1 MLFGDLNEKEIQKQ
15 RGYINIYKLGVVL
28 DFLLF
33 SSEDTINIIGGP
45 SETFL
50 AVLVSV

>member
-33 SSEDTINIIGGP
+33 SSEDTIIIGGQN
-45 SETFL
+45 ETFL
-50 AVLVSV
+50 AVLVAV